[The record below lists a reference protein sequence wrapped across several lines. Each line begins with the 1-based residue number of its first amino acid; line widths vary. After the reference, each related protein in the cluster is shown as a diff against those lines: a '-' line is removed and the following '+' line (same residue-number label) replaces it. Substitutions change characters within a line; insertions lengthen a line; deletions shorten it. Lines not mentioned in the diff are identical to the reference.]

1 MNFEVSVIAP
11 WSLQQ
16 RPKELQKERFRQVRK
31 PLLEALD
38 IDYQRA
44 DEAGDTSKKTEVA
57 TKKQALRDVTNS
69 TTLNDATSEAE
80 VRAVWDT
87 SVLGERPAEHT

>member
-1 MNFEVSVIAP
+1 MPIGVNIPKA
-11 WSLQQ
+11 
-16 RPKELQKERFRQVRK
+16 KELQKERFRQVRK
-31 PLLEALD
+31 PLLESWD

-44 DEAGDTSKKTEVA
+44 DEAGDASKKTEIA

-69 TTLNDATSEAE
+69 TALNDATTEAE

-87 SVLGERPAEHT
+87 DVLGDRPTEHT

>member
-1 MNFEVSVIAP
+1 MPIGVNIAKA
-11 WSLQQ
+11 
-16 RPKELQKERFRQVRK
+16 KELQKERFRQVRK

-44 DEAGDTSKKTEVA
+44 DEAGDASKKTEIA

-69 TTLNDATSEAE
+69 TALNDASSAAE

-87 SVLGERPAEHT
+87 DVLGTRPSEHT

>member
-1 MNFEVSVIAP
+1 MPIGVNIPKA
-11 WSLQQ
+11 
-16 RPKELQKERFRQVRK
+16 KELQKERFRQVRK

-44 DEAGDTSKKTEVA
+44 DEAGDASKKTEIA
-57 TKKQALRDVTNS
+57 TKKQALRDVTNN

-87 SVLGERPAEHT
+87 SVLGERPTEHT

>member
-1 MNFEVSVIAP
+1 MPIGVNIPKA
-11 WSLQQ
+11 
-16 RPKELQKERFRQVRK
+16 KELQKERFRQVRT
-31 PLLEALD
+31 PLLESLD

-44 DEAGDTSKKTEVA
+44 DEAGDASKKTEIA

-69 TTLNDATSEAE
+69 TALNDATTEAE

-87 SVLGERPAEHT
+87 DVLGDRPTEHT

>member
-1 MNFEVSVIAP
+1 MPIGVNIAKA
-11 WSLQQ
+11 
-16 RPKELQKERFRQVRK
+16 KELQKERFRQVRK

-44 DEAGDTSKKTEVA
+44 DEAGDASKKTEIA
-57 TKKQALRDVTNS
+57 TKKQALRDVTNN
-69 TTLNDATSEAE
+69 TTLNDASSATE

-87 SVLGERPAEHT
+87 DVLGARPAEHT

>member
-1 MNFEVSVIAP
+1 MSIGVNIPKA
-11 WSLQQ
+11 
-16 RPKELQKERFRQVRK
+16 KELQKERFRQVRK

-44 DEAGDTSKKTEVA
+44 DEAGDASKKTEIA
-57 TKKQALRDVTNS
+57 TKKQALRDVTNN